1 MCKPRSWP
9 CSGEVGR
16 SKHGSACSVQILNT
30 VSKFRYGV
38 FLSAAGPIFCIRN
51 KMFQMFCVVW
61 FQFIA
66 DSIFSCLANLI
77 PVFLCLLGKKIPNED
92 LRKALSVEG

>member
-16 SKHGSACSVQILNT
+16 SKRGSACSVQILNT

-66 DSIFSCLANLI
+66 DSIFF
-77 PVFLCLLGKKIPNED
+77 VFIKFDPRFFVPFG
-92 LRKALSVEG
+92 

>member
-16 SKHGSACSVQILNT
+16 SKRSSEWPEQILNT

-38 FLSAAGPIFCIRN
+38 FLSTAHAIFCVRN
-51 KMFQMFCVVW
+51 KMFQMLCVVW

-66 DSIFSCLANLI
+66 DSIFF
-77 PVFLCLLGKKIPNED
+77 VFSKFDPRFFVPFG
-92 LRKALSVEG
+92 